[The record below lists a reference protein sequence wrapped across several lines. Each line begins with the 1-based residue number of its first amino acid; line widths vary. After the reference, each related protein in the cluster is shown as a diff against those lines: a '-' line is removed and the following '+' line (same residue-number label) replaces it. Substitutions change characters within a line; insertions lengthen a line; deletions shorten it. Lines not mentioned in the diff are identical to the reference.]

1 MKKIVV
7 CALAVVMLPVVL
19 VGHTIVSWG
28 MAESRVQQ
36 NCVESQMLA
45 GYTES
50 QAQNQCW

>member
-1 MKKIVV
+1 MKKIVGCILIV
-7 CALAVVMLPVVL
+7 AMLPVML

-50 QAQNQCW
+50 QAQEQCW